1 LTFPRCHGVYPA
13 MSTVVRNTRL
23 WWRTS

>member
-1 LTFPRCHGVYPA
+1 LTAAPVLVFTLP